1 MMPQEE
7 QVLELTPQRSE
18 GGLGHLFW
26 TVSLSIVMFG
36 LGFLAGS
43 RWAEQKAGESERVVV
58 GRLIP
63 PQVEVSPPEPQTADG
78 TEQEGRIWNILTG
91 KESPG
96 SALPGTGAVGEGSRQ
111 AGQLKPKVD
120 QQRGTVAAP
129 SNRPATTDGASLSSA
144 GGPSQSK
151 SAAAVSPGA
160 GPGAGTRY
168 AVQVISVQT
177 KEKAESIAR
186 ELNGK
191 GYPLVRIV
199 SGEVPGRGV
208 WYRVW
213 AGSFERKEDAE
224 SLGKRIQEKE
234 RLQPQVVLE
243 RRH

>member
-18 GGLGHLFW
+18 GGLRHLFW

-43 RWAEQKAGESERVVV
+43 HWAEQKAGESERVVV

-63 PQVEVSPPEPQTADG
+63 PQVEISPPEPQTADG

-91 KESPG
+91 QESPG
-96 SALPGTGAVGEGSRQ
+96 SALPSTGSGGEGGRQPGQAMPKGDQQKGAVTPPPT
-111 AGQLKPKVD
+111 K
-120 QQRGTVAAP
+120 
-129 SNRPATTDGASLSSA
+129 PATTSGASLPSA
-144 GGPSQSK
+144 GGPSESK
-151 SAAAVSPGA
+151 RAAAASPGA
-160 GPGAGTRY
+160 GPATGTKY

-177 KEKAESIAR
+177 REKAESMVR

-243 RRH
+243 RGP